1 MEYLDYFD
9 ANYKLLGK
17 AEKRKVHL
25 KGLWHHT
32 FHCWVYTSDGKVVFQ
47 LRAKH
52 IVACPGLLDVSCG
65 GHIQAGETPLKGGL
79 RELRE
84 ELGLK
89 VSQKELLYLG
99 VFQHTADCLYPDGK
113 PNLNREYGHVYLLKS
128 DLPLKEY
135 RLQRDELDGV
145 FKADLNDLF
154 RLFSKEVK
162 QISMEGYVFDKQDKL
177 VPVTKKMGLKAFN
190 LEFVPEH
197 YKTIFIMI
205 ERALE
210 KQKYFGT

>member
-9 ANYKLLGK
+9 GNYHLLGK
-17 AEKRKVHL
+17 AEKVVVHR

-32 FHCWVYTSDGKVVFQ
+32 FHCWVYTSDRKVLFQ

-52 IVACPGLLDVSCG
+52 IKSCPGLLDVTCG
-65 GHIQAGETPLKGGL
+65 GHIQAGESPLKGGL

-89 VSQKELLYLG
+89 VSGKELLYLG
-99 VFQHTADCLYPDGK
+99 VFQHTADRAYPDGK

-135 RLQRDELDGV
+135 RLQRAELDGI
-145 FKADLNDLF
+145 FSADLDDLF

-162 QISMEGYVFDKQDKL
+162 QIPMDGYVFDDRNDL
-177 VPVTKKMGLKAFN
+177 ATVSKKMGLSAFN
-190 LEFVPEH
+190 FEFLPEH
-197 YKTIFIMI
+197 YKTVFVMI
-205 ERALE
+205 ERALAH
-210 KQKYFGT
+210 QKYFGI